1 MLFVK
6 KELEVSLVS
15 EVFLSNF
22 PAIDVKKLLK
32 WLATIYSSNIVLLL
46 IFRVSRW
53 DPFLD
58 ILVLMR
64 IFMPYH
70 IFFGFILFW
79 FQKRFEVIFFA
90 KTICINYLISAFFN
104 FLMKIK
110 SLRWVSGL
118 TKLFV

>member
-104 FLMKIK
+104 FLMKIN